1 MCEVFSCP
9 SECICK
15 GYSVYCNSSRTVV
28 SLVKL
33 PYQLTALYLHYSE
46 LVGFDQH
53 SSLPFTS
60 LVILDV
66 AHCHSFGSISS
77 VTLYQLSKLRVLNL
91 QNTSII
97 TLHDMLFI
105 RLHSVQ
111 QFNILHNTIYILH
124 DYAFT
129 GLSEITELD
138 LHALGITYISQMSL
152 YGLTSVQ
159 TLNLS
164 MNRLSQLSMDVFSY
178 LDSLVSLDISGNKLT
193 SIHIGALV
201 PFHSIV
207 RMNTTKVIECH
218 CYMNELFDCHATV
231 AAKYTNCNPLLPSI
245 FIVVIYFIS
254 VVYVLLCAAFNIYL
268 QIRFAAPNAQLPLT
282 LLLATHD
289 LLSAIILMFYV
300 AVHFVYTDAYPL
312 SRQFIDDWKLCKAVA
327 ALLILILVI
336 PKLIVVLMS
345 YVHIYVTGVKVITAP
360 YSIKKIVAQL
370 MMSWIGTVVVS
381 AMWATYTIS
390 YPAAPCVPFGVGIF
404 SIPYISWIVII
415 SYVVVS
421 VAVVL
426 IAVIMDLII
435 VSRIKKSQTLLGT
448 VKKVSGSVRKTF
460 LQRHLLASV
469 SYLLELT
476 LVFYPM
482 LSSNLNVF
490 LYSLLL
496 PILFVY
502 KTTLHILLY
511 SGKYI
516 ALEWSRMA
524 KELRDML

>member
-9 SECICK
+9 SECLCK
-15 GYSVYCNSSRTVV
+15 GYSVYCNSSSTIV
-28 SLVKL
+28 SLEKL
-33 PYQLTALYLHYSE
+33 PNQLVALYLHYSE
-46 LVGFDQH
+46 LVGFHQQN
-53 SSLPFTS
+53 SLPFTS

-66 AHCHSFGSISS
+66 AHCQSFGSISS

-97 TLHDMLFI
+97 TLRDMLFVN
-105 RLHSVQ
+105 LHSIQ
-111 QFNILHNTIYILH
+111 QFNILHNTIYVLH
-124 DYAFT
+124 NYGFT

-138 LHALGITYISQMSL
+138 LHALGVIYISQMSL

-178 LDSLVSLDISGNKLT
+178 LDSLVSLDISDNMLT

-201 PFHSIV
+201 PFRSIV

-218 CYMNELFDCHATV
+218 CYMDDLFDCHATV
-231 AAKYTNCNPLLPSI
+231 AAKYNNCNPLLPST

-254 VVYVLLCAAFNIYL
+254 VVYVLLCATFNIYL

-282 LLLATHD
+282 LLLATYD
-289 LLSAIILMFYV
+289 MLSAVILIFYIV
-300 AVHFVYTDAYPL
+300 VHFVYKDAYPL
-312 SRQFIDDWKLCKAVA
+312 SRQLLDDWKLCKAVA
-327 ALLILILVI
+327 TLLILILVK
-336 PKLIVVLMS
+336 PKLIVALMS
-345 YVHIYVTGVKVITAP
+345 YVHIYVTGVKVITEP

-404 SIPYISWIVII
+404 SKPYISWIVII

-421 VAVVL
+421 GVVVL
-426 IAVIMDLII
+426 FAVIIDSII

-448 VKKVSGSVRKTF
+448 VKRVSGSVRKTF
-460 LQRHLLASV
+460 LRRHLLASV

-476 LVFYPM
+476 IVFYPI
-482 LSSNLNVF
+482 LSSNLNVY

-496 PILFVY
+496 SILFVY
-502 KTTLHILLY
+502 KTTFHILLY

-516 ALEWSRMA
+516 ALEWSRIA
-524 KELRDML
+524 KEL